1 MFVAWILTAALLA
14 TEGAA
19 TDQPDASDRTE
30 LARLEGV
37 WNEAQLHGDADAL
50 GRLWADD
57 LVVTVPRM
65 QVVERA
71 EALAMARSGRIRF
84 ERYETSDIRVRV
96 YGDSAIVTGRLRRA
110 RKLGEQRVDDDWQ
123 FTKAYA
129 RQGGQW
135 RVVAFHAS
143 EAPQ

>member
-1 MFVAWILTAALLA
+1 MLVAWFLTAVLLA
-14 TEGAA
+14 TGGEAAAQPGANDEA
-19 TDQPDASDRTE
+19 E
-30 LARLEGV
+30 LTGLETV
-37 WNEAQLHGDADAL
+37 WNDAQLRGDADAL

-65 QVVERA
+65 QILERA
-71 EALAMARSGRIRF
+71 DALAMARAAKIHF

-96 YGDSAIVTGRLRRA
+96 HGDSAITTGRLRRT
-110 RKLGEQRVDDDWQ
+110 RKLGEKVVEDDWQ
-123 FTKAYA
+123 FTKAYI